1 MMNMSKAKSLM
12 SVVVAGVAVFLLLL
26 LVTTSVWAEDAAAVK
41 IGNNS
46 AYRLAWKHISELQ
59 KHVNSNIAVRLHDS
73 IRCQLQEGA
82 TEPLFIAPRRLRR
95 SMRSK
100 AGTPKPQE
108 S

>member
-1 MMNMSKAKSLM
+1 M
-12 SVVVAGVAVFLLLL
+12 AGIAQNI
-26 LVTTSVWAEDAAAVK
+26 EH
-41 IGNNS
+41 NS

-73 IRCQLQEGA
+73 IRRQLQEGA